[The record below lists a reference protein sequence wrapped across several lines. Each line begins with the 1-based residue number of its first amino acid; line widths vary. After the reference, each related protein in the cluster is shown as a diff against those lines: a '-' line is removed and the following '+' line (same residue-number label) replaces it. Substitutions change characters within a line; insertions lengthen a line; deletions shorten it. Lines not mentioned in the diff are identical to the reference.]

1 MQHPEPRRAAWMRGT
16 AARLLPGARSRARVD
31 VLETEKAALL
41 GERDRLRRRVEKV
54 EQERTRLR
62 RRARQLE
69 LRDDLGYLFVVTYG
83 RSGSTLLQG
92 ILNAIPG
99 YLIRGENR
107 QMLGLLHEYHR
118 MGTAEKR
125 EQRRQQRKHD
135 LPVGGSTP
143 VRPFYGMDNF
153 KGQASLKDI
162 RRLALDTILRP
173 APDTRV
179 IGFKEIRW
187 DDEDVERYVAWL
199 CKVFPGARFVV
210 NTRDLTSVAQSKW
223 WAEIPDAAE
232 QLAATEARLL
242 ALAESLGN
250 DAFHVHYDDY
260 VADPGTLAPFF
271 DWLGE
276 DFDESRVRGVLEE
289 PHSY

>member
-1 MQHPEPRRAAWMRGT
+1 MQHPEPRRTARLRGK
-16 AARLLPGARSRARVD
+16 AARLVPGARSRARVD
-31 VLETEKAALL
+31 VLEAEKTALL
-41 GERDRLRRRVEKV
+41 GERARLRRRVEQA
-54 EQERTRLR
+54 EEERSRLR
-62 RRARQLE
+62 RRVRQLE
-69 LRDDLGYLFVVTYG
+69 VRDDLGYLFVVTYG

-107 QMLGLLHEYHR
+107 QMLAHLHEFHR
-118 MGTAEKR
+118 LGTAEKR

-153 KGQASLKDI
+153 KGQASLRDI

-173 APDTRV
+173 TPETRV
-179 IGFKEIRW
+179 TGFKEIRW

-199 CKVFPGARFVV
+199 RKVFPGARFVV

-223 WAEIPDAAE
+223 WAETPDAAE

-242 ALAESLGN
+242 GLAESLGN

-260 VADPGTLAPFF
+260 VAAPESLKPFF
-271 DWLGE
+271 EWLGE
-276 DFDESRVRGVLEE
+276 EFDEARVRGVLEE
-289 PHSY
+289 RHSY